1 MNLNEAQRRIRWTT
15 LAVLVG
21 AAILL
26 SVLDSTGNLDL
37 VFGFM
42 RDPLTAVASFTSSQ
56 TDTVADALAGPR
68 DLQEARAEIEA
79 LQAQLEALERENEE
93 LREIQGEWQI
103 LQDLFN
109 RARQTPELR
118 RQTANVIG
126 YDTSPAVRS
135 IIIDKG
141 SDDGLQVGM
150 SVESPRGLIGRVF
163 RTTQN
168 SAQVVLITDNASA
181 IPVRLGTSRATGIL
195 KGRGATGDLFIDWI
209 DLKFQLDPNEVV
221 FTSGLDGDFPQDI
234 VIGRVVQVVRNEAEL
249 FQQAI
254 VQPATDFDTLEI
266 VFVVT
271 DFQPIDTTIF
281 DSPTEQP

>member
-1 MNLNEAQRRIRWTT
+1 MNLNDAQRRIRWTT
-15 LAVLVG
+15 IAILVG
-21 AAILL
+21 ASILL
-26 SVLDSTGNLDL
+26 SVLDSTGNLDIL
-37 VFGFM
+37 FGFM
-42 RDPLTAVASFTSSQ
+42 RDPLTAVASWTTRQ
-56 TDTVADALAGPR
+56 TDTVADALSGPR
-68 DLQEARAEIEA
+68 DLEEARTEIEL

-109 RARQTPELR
+109 RVRQTPELR

-141 SDDGLQVGM
+141 SEDGIRVGM
-150 SVESPRGLIGRVF
+150 SVESPRGLIGRIF

-168 SAQVVLITDNASA
+168 SSQVVLITDNASA
-181 IPVRLGTSRATGIL
+181 IPVRLGASRATGSL
-195 KGRGATGDLFIDWI
+195 KGRGASGDLIVDWI
-209 DLKFQLDPNEVV
+209 DLKYQLEVGEVV
-221 FTSGLDGDFPQDI
+221 LTSGLGGDFPQDI
-234 VIGRVVQVVRNEAEL
+234 VIGRVVQILRNEADL

-266 VFVVT
+266 VLVVT
-271 DFQPIDTTIF
+271 DFTPIDTTIF
-281 DSPTEQP
+281 ESPTEN

>member
-1 MNLNEAQRRIRWTT
+1 MNLNDAQRRIRWTT
-15 LAVLVG
+15 LAILVG
-21 AAILL
+21 ASILL
-26 SVLDSTGNLDL
+26 SVLDSSGNLDL
-37 VFGFM
+37 LFGFVQ
-42 RDPLTAVASFTSSQ
+42 DPLTAVASWTSRQ
-56 TDTVADALAGPR
+56 TDTVADALSGPR
-68 DLQEARAEIEA
+68 DLDEARTEIDD
-79 LQAQLEALERENEE
+79 LQAQLDALERENEE

-141 SDDGLQVGM
+141 SDDGLRVGM
-150 SVESPRGLIGRVF
+150 PVESPRGLIGRVF

-181 IPVRLGTSRATGIL
+181 IPVRLGTSRATGSL
-195 KGRGATGDLFIDWI
+195 RGRGATGDLLVEWI
-209 DLKFQLDPNEVV
+209 DLKFQVELGEVV
-221 FTSGLDGDFPQDI
+221 LSSGLSGDFPEDI
-234 VIGRVVQVVRNEAEL
+234 VIGRVVQVIRNEADL

-266 VFVVT
+266 VFVII
-271 DFQPIDTTIF
+271 DFNAIDTSVF
-281 DSPTEQP
+281 ESPLEN

>member
-1 MNLNEAQRRIRWTT
+1 MNLNDARRRIRWTT
-15 LAVLVG
+15 I
-21 AAILL
+21 AILL
-26 SVLDSTGNLDL
+26 GASIFLSILDSTGNLDL
-37 VFGFM
+37 LFGFLQ
-42 RDPLTAVASFTSSQ
+42 DPLTAVAGWTSRQ
-56 TDTVADALAGPR
+56 TDTVADALSGPR
-68 DLQEARAEIEA
+68 DLDEARAQIDE
-79 LQAQLEALERENEE
+79 LQTQLDALERENEE

-109 RARQTPELR
+109 RARQTPQLR

-150 SVESPRGLIGRVF
+150 PVESSRGLIGRIF

-181 IPVRLGTSRATGIL
+181 IPVRLGTSRATGSL
-195 KGRGATGDLFIDWI
+195 RGRGATGDLYVEWI
-209 DLKFQLDPNEVV
+209 DLKFQIEIGEVV
-221 FTSGLDGDFPQDI
+221 LTSGLGGDFPQDI
-234 VIGRVVQVVRNEAEL
+234 VIGRVVQIDRNESDL

-254 VQPATDFDTLEI
+254 VQPATDFETMEI
-266 VFVVT
+266 VFVIT
-271 DFQPIDTTIF
+271 DFNQIDTSIF
-281 DSPTEQP
+281 ESPTGN

>member
-1 MNLNEAQRRIRWTT
+1 MNLNDAQRRIRWTT
-15 LAVLVG
+15 IAILVG
-21 AAILL
+21 ASILL
-26 SVLDSTGNLDL
+26 SVLDSTGNLDIL
-37 VFGFM
+37 FGFM
-42 RDPLTAVASFTSSQ
+42 RDPLTAVASWTTRQ
-56 TDTVADALAGPR
+56 TDTVADALSGPR
-68 DLQEARAEIEA
+68 DLEEARTEIEL

-109 RARQTPELR
+109 RVRQTPELR

-141 SDDGLQVGM
+141 SEDGIRVGM
-150 SVESPRGLIGRVF
+150 SVESPRGLIGRIF

-168 SAQVVLITDNASA
+168 SSQVVLITDNASA
-181 IPVRLGTSRATGIL
+181 IPGWLGASRATGSL
-195 KGRGATGDLFIDWI
+195 KGRGASGDLIVDWI
-209 DLKFQLDPNEVV
+209 DLKYQLEVGEVV
-221 FTSGLDGDFPQDI
+221 LTSGLGGDFPQDI
-234 VIGRVVQVVRNEAEL
+234 VIGRVVQILRNEADL

-266 VFVVT
+266 VLVVT
-271 DFQPIDTTIF
+271 DFTPIDTTIF
-281 DSPTEQP
+281 ESPTEN

>member
-1 MNLNEAQRRIRWTT
+1 MNLNDAQRRIRWTT
-15 LAVLVG
+15 IAILVG
-21 AAILL
+21 ASILL
-26 SVLDSTGNLDL
+26 SVLDSTGNLNL
-37 VFGFM
+37 LFGFLQ
-42 RDPLTAVASFTSSQ
+42 DPLTAVASWTSRQ
-56 TDTVADALAGPR
+56 TDTVADAISGPR
-68 DLQEARAEIEA
+68 DLDEARAEIEELTA
-79 LQAQLEALERENEE
+79 IIDAQEREIEE

-141 SDDGLQVGM
+141 SDDGLRVGM
-150 SVESPRGLIGRVF
+150 PVESARGLIGRVF

-181 IPVRLGTSRATGIL
+181 IPVRLGTSRATGSL
-195 KGRGATGDLFIDWI
+195 RGRGATGDLLVEWI
-209 DLKFQLDPNEVV
+209 DLKFQIELGEVV
-221 FTSGLDGDFPQDI
+221 LTSGLGGDFPQDI
-234 VIGRVVQVVRNEAEL
+234 VIGRVVQIDRNESDL

-254 VQPATDFDTLEI
+254 VQPATDFDTMEI
-266 VFVVT
+266 VFVIT
-271 DFQPIDTTIF
+271 DFNPIDTSIF
-281 DSPTEQP
+281 DSPTE

>member
-1 MNLNEAQRRIRWTT
+1 MNLNDAQRRIRWTT
-15 LAVLVG
+15 IAILVSVS
-21 AAILL
+21 ILL
-26 SVLDSTGNLDL
+26 SILDSSGNLNL
-37 VFGFM
+37 LFGFLQ
-42 RDPLTAVASFTSSQ
+42 DPLTAVASFTSRQ
-56 TDTVADALAGPR
+56 TDIVADALSGPR
-68 DLQEARAEIEA
+68 DLDEARAEIEA
-79 LQAQLEALERENEE
+79 LQAIVDAQEREIEE

-141 SDDGLQVGM
+141 SNDGLRVGM
-150 SVESPRGLIGRVF
+150 PVESSRGMIGRIF

-181 IPVRLGTSRATGIL
+181 IPVRLGTSRATGSL
-195 KGRGATGDLFIDWI
+195 RGRGATGDLIVEWI
-209 DLKFQLDPNEVV
+209 DLKFQIEVGEVV
-221 FTSGLDGDFPQDI
+221 LTSGLGGDFPQDI
-234 VIGRVVQVVRNEAEL
+234 VIGRVVQIDRNESDL

-266 VFVVT
+266 VFIIT
-271 DFQPIDTTIF
+271 DFNPIDTSIF
-281 DSPTEQP
+281 DSPTGN

>member
-1 MNLNEAQRRIRWTT
+1 MNLNDTQRRIRWTT
-15 LAVLVG
+15 VAILVG
-21 AAILL
+21 VSILL

-37 VFGFM
+37 LFGFM
-42 RDPLTAVASFTSSQ
+42 QDPLTAVAGWTSSQ
-56 TDTVADALAGPR
+56 TDTLADALSGPR
-68 DLQEARAEIEA
+68 DLEEARAEIDA
-79 LQAQLEALERENEE
+79 LQTQLDALERENEE

-141 SDDGLQVGM
+141 SDDGLRVGM
-150 SVESPRGLIGRVF
+150 PVESARGLIGRIF

-168 SAQVVLITDNASA
+168 SAQVILITDNASA
-181 IPVRLGTSRATGIL
+181 IPVRLGTSRATGSL
-195 KGRGATGDLFIDWI
+195 KGRGATGDLIVDWI
-209 DLKFQLDPNEVV
+209 DLKFQLELGEAVL
-221 FTSGLDGDFPQDI
+221 TSGLGGDFPQDI
-234 VIGRVVQVVRNEAEL
+234 VIGRVVQIDRNEAEL

-254 VQPATDFDTLEI
+254 VQPATDFDTMEI
-266 VFVVT
+266 VFVII
-271 DFQPIDTTIF
+271 DFNPIDTSVF
-281 DSPTEQP
+281 ESPTEN

>member
-1 MNLNEAQRRIRWTT
+1 MNLNDAQRRIRWTT
-15 LAVLVG
+15 IAILVG
-21 AAILL
+21 ASILL
-26 SVLDSTGNLDL
+26 SVLDSSGNLDL
-37 VFGFM
+37 LFGFIQ
-42 RDPLTAVASFTSSQ
+42 DPLTAVASWTSRQ
-56 TDTVADALAGPR
+56 TDTVADALSGPR
-68 DLQEARAEIEA
+68 DLDEARTEIEE

-141 SDDGLQVGM
+141 SEDGLEVGM
-150 SVESPRGLIGRVF
+150 PVESSRGMVGRIF

-181 IPVRLGTSRATGIL
+181 IPVRLGTSRATGSL
-195 KGRGATGDLFIDWI
+195 RGRGATGDLFVEWI
-209 DLKFQLDPNEVV
+209 DLKFQLEVGEVV
-221 FTSGLDGDFPQDI
+221 LTSGLGGDFPQDL
-234 VIGRVVQVVRNEAEL
+234 VIGRVVQIDRNESDL

-266 VFVVT
+266 VFIIT
-271 DFQPIDTTIF
+271 DFNPVDTSIF
-281 DSPTEQP
+281 DSPTEN

>member
-1 MNLNEAQRRIRWTT
+1 MNLNDAQRRIRWTT
-15 LAVLVG
+15 IAILVG
-21 AAILL
+21 ASILL
-26 SVLDSTGNLDL
+26 SVLDSTGNLDIL
-37 VFGFM
+37 FGFM
-42 RDPLTAVASFTSSQ
+42 RDPLTAVASWTTRQ

-68 DLQEARAEIEA
+68 DLEEARAEIEL
-79 LQAQLEALERENEE
+79 LQAQLEVLERENEE

-109 RARQTPELR
+109 RVRQTPELR

-141 SDDGLQVGM
+141 SADGIRVGM
-150 SVESPRGLIGRVF
+150 PVESPRGLIGRIF

-168 SAQVVLITDNASA
+168 SSQVVLITDNASA
-181 IPVRLGTSRATGIL
+181 IPVRLGTSRATGSL
-195 KGRGATGDLFIDWI
+195 KGRGASGDLIVDWI
-209 DLKFQLDPNEVV
+209 DLKYQLEVGEVV
-221 FTSGLDGDFPQDI
+221 LSSGLGGDFPQDI
-234 VIGRVVQVVRNEAEL
+234 VIGRVVQILRNESDL

-266 VFVVT
+266 VLVVT
-271 DFQPIDTTIF
+271 DFTPIDTTIF
-281 DSPTEQP
+281 ENPTEN

>member
-1 MNLNEAQRRIRWTT
+1 MNLNDAQRRIRWTT
-15 LAVLVG
+15 LAILVG
-21 AAILL
+21 ASILL
-26 SVLDSTGNLDL
+26 SILDSSGNLDL
-37 VFGFM
+37 LFGFVQ
-42 RDPLTAVASFTSSQ
+42 DPLTAVASWTSRQ
-56 TDTVADALAGPR
+56 TDTVADALSGPR
-68 DLQEARAEIEA
+68 DLDEARTEIDT

-141 SDDGLQVGM
+141 SDDGLRVGM
-150 SVESPRGLIGRVF
+150 PVESPRGLIGRVF

-181 IPVRLGTSRATGIL
+181 IPVRLGTSRATGSL
-195 KGRGATGDLFIDWI
+195 RGRGATGDLLVEWI
-209 DLKFQLDPNEVV
+209 DLKFQIELGEVV
-221 FTSGLDGDFPQDI
+221 LSSGLSGDFPEDI
-234 VIGRVVQVVRNEAEL
+234 VIGRVVQVIRNESDL

-254 VQPATDFDTLEI
+254 VQPATDFETLEI
-266 VFVVT
+266 VFVII
-271 DFQPIDTTIF
+271 DFNPIDTSVF
-281 DSPTEQP
+281 ESPLEN

>member
-1 MNLNEAQRRIRWTT
+1 MNLNDAQRRIRWTT
-15 LAVLVG
+15 IAILVG
-21 AAILL
+21 ASILL
-26 SVLDSTGNLDL
+26 SVLDSTGNLDIL
-37 VFGFM
+37 FGFM
-42 RDPLTAVASFTSSQ
+42 SDPLAAVASWTSRQ

-68 DLQEARAEIEA
+68 DLEEARSEIDL

-109 RARQTPELR
+109 RVRQTPELR

-135 IIIDKG
+135 ILIDKG
-141 SDDGLQVGM
+141 SDDGVRVGM
-150 SVESPRGLIGRVF
+150 PVESPRGLIGRIF

-168 SAQVVLITDNASA
+168 SSQVVLITDNASA
-181 IPVRLGTSRATGIL
+181 IPVRLGTSRATGSL
-195 KGRGATGDLFIDWI
+195 KGRGASGDLIVDWI
-209 DLKFQLDPNEVV
+209 DLKFQLEVGEVV
-221 FTSGLDGDFPQDI
+221 LTSGLGGDFPQDI
-234 VIGRVVQVVRNEAEL
+234 VIGRVVQVLRNESDL

-266 VFVVT
+266 VLIVT
-271 DFQPIDTTIF
+271 DFTPIDTSIF
-281 DSPTEQP
+281 ESPTEN

>member
-1 MNLNEAQRRIRWTT
+1 MNLNDAQRRIRWTT
-15 LAVLVG
+15 IAILVG
-21 AAILL
+21 ASILL
-26 SVLDSTGNLDL
+26 SVLDSTGNLDIL
-37 VFGFM
+37 FGFM
-42 RDPLTAVASFTSSQ
+42 RDPLTAVASWTTRQ

-68 DLQEARAEIEA
+68 DMEEARAEIEL
-79 LQAQLEALERENEE
+79 LQSQLEVLERENEE

-109 RARQTPELR
+109 RVRQTPELR

-141 SDDGLQVGM
+141 SEDGIRVGM
-150 SVESPRGLIGRVF
+150 PVESPRGLIGRVF

-168 SAQVVLITDNASA
+168 SSQVVLITDNASA
-181 IPVRLGTSRATGIL
+181 IPVRLGTSRATGSL
-195 KGRGATGDLFIDWI
+195 KGRGASGDLIVDWI
-209 DLKFQLDPNEVV
+209 DLKYQLEVGEVV
-221 FTSGLDGDFPQDI
+221 LTSGLGGDFPQDI
-234 VIGRVVQVVRNEAEL
+234 VIGRVVQILRNESDL

-266 VFVVT
+266 VLVVT
-271 DFQPIDTTIF
+271 DFTPIDTTIF
-281 DSPTEQP
+281 ENPTEN

>member
-1 MNLNEAQRRIRWTT
+1 MNLNDARRRIRWTT
-15 LAVLVG
+15 I
-21 AAILL
+21 AILL
-26 SVLDSTGNLDL
+26 GASIFLSILDSTGNLDL
-37 VFGFM
+37 LFGFLQ
-42 RDPLTAVASFTSSQ
+42 DPLTAVAGWTSRQ
-56 TDTVADALAGPR
+56 TDTVADALSGPR
-68 DLQEARAEIEA
+68 DLDEARAQIDE
-79 LQAQLEALERENEE
+79 LQTQLDALERENEE

-109 RARQTPELR
+109 RARQTPQLR

-150 SVESPRGLIGRVF
+150 PVESSRGLIGRIF

-181 IPVRLGTSRATGIL
+181 IPVRLGTSRATGSL
-195 KGRGATGDLFIDWI
+195 RGRGATGDLYVEWI
-209 DLKFQLDPNEVV
+209 DLKFQIEIGEVV
-221 FTSGLDGDFPQDI
+221 LTSGLGGDFPQDT
-234 VIGRVVQVVRNEAEL
+234 VIGRVVQIDRNESDL

-254 VQPATDFDTLEI
+254 VQPATDFETMEI
-266 VFVVT
+266 VFVIT
-271 DFQPIDTTIF
+271 DFNQIDTSIF
-281 DSPTEQP
+281 ESPTGN